1 MWENYSS
8 DKENFTGHIF
18 NIKLEEKSYKMS
30 FKDLPVKIQRSKN
43 RPEGGGEGGQNV
55 PPPLP
60 HGADSVKKH
69 FFMVLKDYFKYFRG
83 SLRLGDNL
91 RILP

>member
-1 MWENYSS
+1 M
-8 DKENFTGHIF
+8 F

-43 RPEGGGEGGQNV
+43 RPGGSGGEGGRMCH
-55 PPPLP
+55 PLSP